1 MAATAAAAWTW
12 ACNMNLKPLGD
23 KVIVEVLGAKDKS
36 QGGLYLPDS
45 AQEKPQEA
53 KVLAVGS
60 GKVLANGKVIPP
72 EIKTGDTVLFGK
84 YSGSEV
90 KLDGKELLI
99 INQDDVLAVIK

>member
-1 MAATAAAAWTW
+1 
-12 ACNMNLKPLGD
+12 MNLKPLGD
-23 KVIVEVLGAKDKS
+23 KVIVEVLGSKDKTK
-36 QGGLYLPDS
+36 GGLYLPDS

-60 GKVLANGKVIPP
+60 GKVLTNGKVVPP
-72 EIKTGDTVLFGK
+72 DIKAGDTVLFGK

-90 KLDGKELLI
+90 KVDGKELLI

>member
-1 MAATAAAAWTW
+1 
-12 ACNMNLKPLGD
+12 MNLKPLGD
-23 KVIVEVLGAKDKS
+23 KVIVEVLGSKDKTK
-36 QGGLYLPDS
+36 GGLYLPDS

-60 GKVLANGKVIPP
+60 GKVLPNGKVVPP
-72 EIKTGDTVLFGK
+72 DIKAGDTVLFGK

-90 KLDGKELLI
+90 KVDGKELLI